1 MKSNYQFSSDDN
13 GQRLWRKAKSLIPG
27 GGMLLS
33 KRAEMFLPGLWPSY
47 FSSAKGI
54 RVKDIDGRVFRD
66 FYLMGVGTN
75 SLGYARREVDKSVR
89 KQIRR
94 GNMSS
99 FNFPGEVDLAEKL
112 IAMHPWSEMARFT
125 RTGGEAM
132 AVAVRIARAASGR
145 EHIAVCG
152 YHGWH
157 DWYLSLNLN
166 DPNGLNDL
174 LLPGLEP
181 RGVPTALRGV
191 THAFKYGDIVGLRKV
206 IEEHTLAAI
215 VLEVGRGAIPDR
227 GFLSEVRRLADRNSV
242 VLIFDECTS
251 GFRESYGGLHLTTGV
266 EPDMAMFG
274 KSLGNGYAVNA
285 VIGKSAVMESAQ
297 RTFVSSTFWTE
308 AIGTTAAI
316 ATLEIMQST
325 RSWEQI
331 SEVGR
336 VVKDVWRSL
345 ASKHSL
351 AIDVTGLDALANFK
365 FEDEHHNL
373 MKTLV
378 TQEMLKAGFLAG
390 TSFFASTEHKQHD
403 IDDYSE
409 ALDIVLSRISIAKQS
424 NKLEDLLETQEAH
437 RTFERLAN

>member
-1 MKSNYQFSSDDN
+1 MRSNYQFSSSDK
-13 GQRLWRKAKSLIPG
+13 GQQHWRRAKSLIPG

-47 FSSAKGI
+47 FNSAKGI

-75 SLGYARREVDKSVR
+75 SLGYGHPEIDNAVQ

-99 FNFPGEVDLAEKL
+99 LNFPGEVDLAEKL
-112 IAMHPWSEMARFT
+112 IMMHPWSDMARFT

-132 AVAVRIARAASGR
+132 AVAVRIARAASGKDQV
-145 EHIAVCG
+145 AVCG

-157 DWYLSLNLN
+157 DWYLSLNLS

-181 RGVPTALRGV
+181 RGVPTSLTGV
-191 THAFKYGDIVGLRKV
+191 THAFKYGDVGGLLRIVQ
-206 IEEHTLAAI
+206 EHPLAAI
-215 VLEVGRGAIPDR
+215 VLEVGRGALPDR
-227 GFLSEVRRLADRNSV
+227 GFLEEVRRIADRNSI

-266 EPDMAMFG
+266 NPDMAMFG
-274 KSLGNGYAVNA
+274 KALGNGFAVNA
-285 VIGKSAVMESAQ
+285 ILGKHAVMESAQ

-308 AIGTTAAI
+308 AIGTTAAL
-316 ATLEIMQST
+316 AALRIMQRT
-325 RSWEQI
+325 QSWEKI

-336 VVKDVWRSL
+336 IVKDVW
-345 ASKHSL
+345 HSL
-351 AIDVTGLDALANFK
+351 SVRHSLPVEITGLDALASFK
-365 FEDEHHNL
+365 FEDDQHNL
-373 MKTLV
+373 MKTIV

-390 TSFFASTEHKQHD
+390 TSFFASTGHRQHD

-409 ALDIVLSRISIAKQS
+409 ALDKVFLKIATAKSS
-424 NKLEDLLETQEAH
+424 NSLKALIETEEAH

>member
-1 MKSNYQFSSDDN
+1 MTSDYRFTRQDE
-13 GQRLWRKAKSLIPG
+13 GPLLWQRSKSLIPG

-54 RVKDIDGRVFRD
+54 RVRDIDGRVFRD

-75 SLGYARREVDKSVR
+75 SLGYGRPEVDKAVR

-99 FNFPGEVDLAEKL
+99 LNFPGEVDLAEKL
-112 IAMHPWSEMARFT
+112 VSMHPWAEMARFT

-145 EHIAVCG
+145 DHIAVCG

-157 DWYLSLNLN
+157 DWYLSLNLG
-166 DPNGLNDL
+166 DPNGLDEL

-181 RGVPTALRGV
+181 RGVPTALRGI
-191 THAFKYGDIVGLRKV
+191 THAFKYGDLDGLREI
-206 IEEHTLAAI
+206 IEGYPLGAI
-215 VLEVGRGAIPDR
+215 VLEVGRGAVPDR
-227 GFLSEVRRLADRNSV
+227 SFLSEVRRIADQNSI

-251 GFRESYGGLHLTTGV
+251 GFRESYGGLHLTIGV

-285 VIGKSAVMESAQ
+285 ILGKSAVMESAQ

-316 ATLEIMQST
+316 ATLETMAST
-325 RSWEQI
+325 RSWEKI

-336 VVKDVWRSL
+336 RVKDVWRSIAL
-345 ASKHSL
+345 RHSL
-351 AIDVTGLDALANFK
+351 PIDVTGLDALASFTFNDK
-365 FEDEHHNL
+365 NHNL

-378 TQEMLKAGFLAG
+378 TQEMLKEGFLAG
-390 TSFFASTEHKQHD
+390 TSFFASTEHKQRD
-403 IDDYSE
+403 IDNYSE
-409 ALDIVLSRISIAKQS
+409 ALDKVLSKLSIAV
-424 NKLEDLLETQEAH
+424 NNDDLEALLETQEAH
-437 RTFERLAN
+437 RTFQRLAN